1 MKRQLLLTIGL
12 AGLTSVGMLGGC
24 SLADD
29 IDPNTPG
36 DGLLELLLA
45 PKPMIGTVV
54 DAQDPYDADKRT
66 RGTLGLSMNAGGG
79 DPVFVALYA
88 TNAKDAEPSV
98 RAASA
103 RALGRHGGPEQAS
116 LLIDLLTDT
125 DAGVREEAARA
136 LQRIHDAAAIDP
148 LLAAMREPEGTRPG
162 EDESKVR
169 AQAALA
175 LSQYRERRVVQGL
188 IGGLADTSLSVN
200 RNSLA
205 ALRTLTGQDL
215 GYDQRRW
222 LEWTRETSDVF
233 AGSVVF
239 HFPAYSREL
248 WLYERL
254 PLPFVKAPPNEP
266 TGAPAGMPLGPR

>member
-1 MKRQLLLTIGL
+1 MKRQLLLVGFFGL
-12 AGLTSVGMLGGC
+12 AGAGLLGGC
-24 SLADD
+24 SLADE
-29 IDPNTPG
+29 IDPNAPG

-45 PKPMIGTVV
+45 PKPLIGTVV

-66 RGTLGLSMNAGGG
+66 RGTLGLSMTAAGG
-79 DPVFVALYA
+79 DSVYVALYA

-116 LLIDLLTDT
+116 LLIDLLKDT

-136 LQRIHDAAAIDP
+136 LQRIHDPAAVDS

-162 EDESKVR
+162 EEESKVR

-222 LEWTRETSDVF
+222 LEWTRGAGDLF
-233 AGSVVF
+233 AGAVVF
-239 HFPAYSREL
+239 QFPAYSREP

-254 PLPFVKAPPNEP
+254 PLPFVKQPPNEP
-266 TGAPAGMPLGPR
+266 TGAPAGMPLGPN